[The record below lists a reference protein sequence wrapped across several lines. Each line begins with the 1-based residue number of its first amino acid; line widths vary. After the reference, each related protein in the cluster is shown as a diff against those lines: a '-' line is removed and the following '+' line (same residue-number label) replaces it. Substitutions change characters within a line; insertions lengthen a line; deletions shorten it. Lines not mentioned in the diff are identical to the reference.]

1 MRHTGPVAA
10 EVVGPEPERLSADER
25 RQALLDVAKAVVNES
40 GPDAVNMGAVA
51 ERAEVTRALV
61 YKHFENKD
69 ALLLELYRREA
80 SALDRSIRR
89 RVEAAEDGFE
99 PKLRAFVRSCLDA
112 AGEHGQ
118 FFAPLR
124 SARTSD
130 DARRQQRRWD
140 RRTSG
145 YFADLAAEEFG
156 IDPGTAATAIGV
168 LFSGIQNLLSQMRR
182 SPSADRRDQLEEV
195 YVEMTIGA
203 LERLA
208 ARPSLRA

>member
-10 EVVGPEPERLSADER
+10 DVVGTEPERLSADER
-25 RQALLDVAKAVVNES
+25 RQALLDVTKALVNES
-40 GPDAVNMGAVA
+40 GPDAVTMGTVA
-51 ERAEVTRALV
+51 ERGEVTRALV

-80 SALDRSIRR
+80 SALDRSIRH
-89 RVEAAEDGFE
+89 RVEAADEGFE
-99 PKLRAFVRSCLDA
+99 AKLRAFVRSCLDA

-145 YFADLAAEEFG
+145 YFAELAADEFD
-156 IDPGTAATAIGV
+156 IDPSTAATAIGV

-182 SPSADRRDQLEEV
+182 SPSAGRRDELEEV

-203 LERLA
+203 LTRLA
-208 ARPSLRA
+208 ASRRPPA

>member
-1 MRHTGPVAA
+1 MTADVA
-10 EVVGPEPERLSADER
+10 GTEPERLSADER
-25 RQALLDVAKAVVNES
+25 RQALLDVTKRVVNES
-40 GPDAVNMGAVA
+40 GPGAVTMGAVA
-51 ERAEVTRALV
+51 ERAGVTRALV

-69 ALLLELYRREA
+69 ELLLELYRREA

-89 RVEAAEDGFE
+89 HVAAAEDGFE

-112 AGEHGQ
+112 AGDHGQ

-145 YFADLAAEEFG
+145 YFAELAAEEFD
-156 IDPGTAATAIGV
+156 IDPSTAATAIGV

-182 SPSADRRDQLEEV
+182 SPSAARRDQLEEV

-203 LERLA
+203 LQGLTRDA
-208 ARPSLRA
+208 

>member
-1 MRHTGPVAA
+1 MRHTGPVPA
-10 EVVGPEPERLSADER
+10 EVTGTEPERLPADQR
-25 RQALLDVAKAVVNES
+25 RQALLDVAKDLVNES
-40 GPDAVNMGAVA
+40 GPDAVTMGAVA

-61 YKHFENKD
+61 YKHFDNKD
-69 ALLLELYRREA
+69 TLLLELYRREA
-80 SALDRSIRR
+80 SALDRGIRR
-89 RVEAAEDGFE
+89 QVEAADDGFE
-99 PKLRAFVRSCLDA
+99 PKLRAFVRGCLDA
-112 AGEHGQ
+112 AGEHGP

-145 YFADLAAEEFG
+145 YFADLAAAEFG
-156 IDPGTAATAIGV
+156 IEPATAATAIGV
-168 LFSGIQNLLSQMRR
+168 LFSGIQTLLSQLRR
-182 SPSADRRDQLEEV
+182 SPSAERRGELEAV

-208 ARPSLRA
+208 RADG